1 MYDIRDFSIIST
13 ENDSM
18 LFFSSSYQQAV
29 TQAINNIMK
38 EFEKKNPGVDFNS
51 VHLNLMC
58 NVRTIEIMDN
68 SAKIHLIGNL
78 SEYDKTEDLS
88 TFTF

>member
-18 LFFSSSYQQAV
+18 LYFSSSYQQAV
-29 TQAINNIMK
+29 TQAINNLMK
-38 EFEKKNPGVDFNS
+38 EFEKKNPGVDFKS
-51 VHLNLMC
+51 AHLSLIC
-58 NVRTIEIMDN
+58 NVRTIEIIDG
-68 SAKIHLIGNL
+68 SAKTHLIGDL